1 NGVGKIV
8 GPLCLALIAGADNL
22 VHPSATA
29 AAVMPAFCFLAGA
42 GLLIGL
48 AFTFLGVEPHGRPV
62 ALFGENAGAAP
73 KSLAAKT
80 AS

>member
-1 NGVGKIV
+1 
-8 GPLCLALIAGADNL
+8 

-62 ALFGENAGAAP
+62 ALFGEKAGASAAP
-73 KSLAAKT
+73 NSLAAK
-80 AS
+80 AAAGQ